1 MEVPSS
7 ADPLNAE
14 VDEITFYDKIKKN
27 CIEQPLVPFGCLL
40 TCGALALSARA
51 TKRGDAKAANRM
63 FVWRVAMQS
72 LTLVAL
78 IGGSYYLGQMNKMT
92 FDREA
97 ELRKKAE
104 MREKMWLE
112 ELERIDQEAKDR
124 ISRAKAIREQ
134 LSKVETKVTEV
145 PSSST
150 EAK

>member
-7 ADPLNAE
+7 ADPLNSE
-14 VDEITFYDKIKKN
+14 LEELTFYDKIKKN

-78 IGGSYYLGQMNKMT
+78 VGGSYYLGQTDKLK

-112 ELERIDQEAKDR
+112 ELERIDEEAKER
-124 ISRAKAIREQ
+124 MSRAKSIREQ
-134 LSKVETKVTEV
+134 LSKLDPKEAE
-145 PSSST
+145 SSST
-150 EAK
+150 EKK

>member
-7 ADPLNAE
+7 VDPFNSDLE
-14 VDEITFYDKIKKN
+14 ELTFYDKIKKN
-27 CIEQPLVPFGCLL
+27 CVEQPLVPFGCLL

-78 IGGSYYLGQMNKMT
+78 VGGSYYLGQTNKLKS
-92 FDREA
+92 DREA

-112 ELERIDQEAKDR
+112 ELERIDEEAKER
-124 ISRAKAIREQ
+124 LSRAKSIREQ
-134 LSKVETKVTEV
+134 LSKLDPKESESSLTE
-145 PSSST
+145 
-150 EAK
+150 KK